1 MEEISHETPVRPR
14 KPRGAA
20 SATRPHRS
28 SRRSAVVDSA
38 LPDADPLSSAP
49 PLDLRRHMIAEAA
62 YFRAERRGFCGGD
75 SERLDDWLQAE
86 MEIGRLLATECETEV
101 VGQGVV

>member
-1 MEEISHETPVRPR
+1 MEETPMKLLCALANRAALPR
-14 KPRGAA
+14 QLDHTVVPGEA
-20 SATRPHRS
+20 RS
-28 SRRSAVVDSA
+28 SIRH

-101 VGQGVV
+101 VG